1 MDDLTMNPVWI
12 FGAKA
17 RQSAFA
23 ILCCHALVV
32 WFLLIPSGLVWGATE
47 TEARRTAQLLALLL
61 DSGRVVIDRNQS
73 LIDDSHRGAKGFT
86 AERFEQQLKAEFKT
100 RSGVDLNDFSTAHL
114 PAGAEGLLL
123 ALVQAS
129 KEVVNDAQFVINQRG
144 IGYKNFIPAT
154 FGSQAAR
161 RFSAGSPVRLK
172 QTALSPRNPKNEPD
186 PYEEAVLRQFA
197 AAPGSSETSSELADG
212 GRTLRLLVPIYYEA
226 ECMGCH
232 GEPKGVED
240 ISGYLREGRHV
251 GELAGAISVTIPL
264 EAEDR

>member
-1 MDDLTMNPVWI
+1 MDHLSMIPART
-12 FGAKA
+12 GSAKS
-17 RQSAFA
+17 RHCVVA
-23 ILCCHALVV
+23 ILCCHAVAAC
-32 WFLLIPSGLVWGATE
+32 LLLMPHSSAWGASE
-47 TEARRTAQLLALLL
+47 MEARRTAQLLALLL
-61 DSGRVVIDRNQS
+61 DAGRVVIDRNQT

-86 AERFEQQLKAEFKT
+86 ADVFEKQLRHEFKT
-100 RSGVDLNDFSTAHL
+100 RSGVDLNDVTTAKL
-114 PAGAEGLLL
+114 SPGTEGLLL

-129 KEVVNDAQFVINQRG
+129 KEVINDAQFVINQRG

-161 RFSAGSPVRLK
+161 RFSAGSAVRLK

-186 PYEEAVLRQFA
+186 LYEEAVLRQFSV
-197 AAPGSSETSSELADG
+197 APGVSDPSSELADG

-232 GEPKGVED
+232 GEPKGEED
-240 ISGYLREGRHV
+240 ISGYPREGRHL

-264 EAEDR
+264 EP